1 MDCRLTH
8 HPLGFWT
15 LKNPPSPQ
23 QLTTHYRDRY
33 FQEEHGNYRREYSA
47 AERQW
52 FAIQTDRVVAAAS
65 LAAGSQL
72 RRALDVGCGEGFA
85 LAWLHAHGY
94 EAMGIDHS
102 VDGIRR
108 FHPNLL
114 EYFRSVDITESLATV
129 ISGDTYDLIMLRNVL
144 EHVLDPVA
152 LLRELRSVVT
162 PGGALVVTVPN
173 DGSEWHEYLLEAGS
187 ITDRFWIAVPDHI
200 SYFNAD
206 SLRRVAEC
214 AGWTCSR
221 LLAEFPIDWF
231 LANPT
236 ANYVI
241 DKTLGAGAHA
251 ARLAVDAVLSR
262 RPMNDVLR
270 YLEAM
275 AAVGMGRQISAV
287 LVPPC

>member
-1 MDCRLTH
+1 MDSRLTH

-15 LKNPPSPQ
+15 VTNPPSPQ

-33 FQEEHGNYRREYSA
+33 FQEKHGNYRREYSPT
-47 AERQW
+47 ERHW
-52 FAIQTDRVVAAAS
+52 FAIQTDRAVAAAS
-65 LAAGSQL
+65 LAAGRSL
-72 RRALDVGCGEGFA
+72 RNALDVGCGEGFA
-85 LAWLHAHGY
+85 LAWLLAHGF

-114 EYFRSVDITESLATV
+114 EHFRSMDITASLATV
-129 ISGDTYDLIMLRNVL
+129 VSGETYDLIMLRNVL

-152 LLRELRSVVT
+152 LLTELRSVIA

-173 DGSEWHEYLLEAGS
+173 DGSEWQEYLLESGS

-214 AGWTCSR
+214 AGWTCRR

-236 ANYVI
+236 ANYVV
-241 DKTLGAGAHA
+241 DKTLGSGAHA
-251 ARLAVDAVLSR
+251 ARIAVDAVLSR
-262 RPMNDVLR
+262 RPMNDVLA
-270 YLEAM
+270 YLETLAT
-275 AAVGMGRQISAV
+275 VGMGRQITAI
-287 LVPPC
+287 LTAT